1 MSRISAAECALRDM
15 EGYGVDRKG
24 NIAVFCSG
32 GVGNLQVHN
41 KIATCTGS
49 RENGCPFSILTNS

>member
-15 EGYGVDRKG
+15 EWYGVDRKG

-49 RENGCPFSILTNS
+49 RELHPIC